1 MQLKAVR
8 RRLSLLDI
16 MSLIAI
22 ILIQGYIYHLLLRI
36 YTNQINAVATV
47 GTEIVRRDNGQ
58 YIVETNVQHTLLLML

>member
-1 MQLKAVR
+1 
-8 RRLSLLDI
+8 

-58 YIVETNVQHTLLLML
+58 YIVETNVQHTLLLMRVGEAVTTNL